1 MASINTDTLAYI
13 TNQANRLESVFKKQ
27 FQRKGIKGTELKNS
41 VRVATTSSA
50 DGIVKVEII
59 FNTYGR
65 FVDMGS
71 SRGYSHGKLVSQSA
85 YRIATEKRKAR
96 RPKKFYTRPL
106 YGWIY
111 SLQEAVQVANI
122 QEINNFIRITFAS

>member
-1 MASINTDTLAYI
+1 MPTINTDTVAYI
-13 TNQANRLESVFKKQ
+13 TNQATKLEAIFKKQ
-27 FQRKGIKGTELKNS
+27 IAKRGISGTALKNS
-41 VRVATTSSA
+41 VRVTTSANA
-50 DGIVKVEII
+50 DGQVTVQVI

-71 SRGYSHGKLVSQSA
+71 GRGYSHGKLQTQAA
-85 YRIATEKRKAR
+85 YRIATEKKKAR

-122 QEINNFIRITFAS
+122 KELNNFISITFAS